1 MDCRG
6 PADLAMTTFFTLR
19 MFLLLAPH
27 PYRHHECA
35 EALAKACVV
44 IQGAIG
50 ISLCVLDCRA
60 SFR

>member
-27 PYRHHECA
+27 PYRHHEPA
-35 EALAKACVV
+35 KALAKAGVV
-44 IQGAIG
+44 IHADK
-50 ISLCVLDCRA
+50 SH
-60 SFR
+60 